1 MLAGIRH
8 WQAARAFKAVPRN
21 DAWPEL
27 EIESFE
33 SFIRDKIGS
42 ILSPDALDQNGAEIR
57 KLLQNPNAFQHNI
70 GEIRREWVFNYGTS
84 AVAAATAIQEM
95 LARAH
100 ARCSTTGDST

>member
-8 WQAARAFKAVPRN
+8 WQASRSFKAIPHN

-27 EIESFE
+27 EIEPFE

-42 ILSPDALDQNGAEIR
+42 ILSPDALDLVGAEIR
-57 KLLQNPNAFQHNI
+57 KLLRNPNAFQQNI
-70 GEIRREWVFNYGTS
+70 GDIRREWVFNYGTS
-84 AVAAATAIQEM
+84 AVAAATAIQAM
-95 LARAH
+95 LTRAH

>member
-1 MLAGIRH
+1 MLAGTRH
-8 WQAARAFKAVPRN
+8 WQAARALKAIARN

-27 EIESFE
+27 EIEPFE

-42 ILSPDALDQNGAEIR
+42 ILSPDALDQVGAEIR
-57 KLLQNPNAFQHNI
+57 KPLQNPNAFQHDI

-84 AVAAATAIQEM
+84 AVAAATAIQGM